1 MTEKKTLSNFF
12 TPGFLLALISAFFF
26 SLNVPIAKWLLN
38 EISPYWLASLLYFGA
53 GLGTYLYRRFSQ
65 KIAFKK
71 TPLIHKRFWVVL
83 MIVLDIIAPIFFFV
97 GVQQTD
103 GSTVGLLS
111 NTELLF
117 TFLFAL
123 FLFKE
128 TLKIHTIFALGLIAF
143 AVIINNLNQV
153 VVLTWS
159 QAWILIATLAWG
171 LENNVSKKLSIGDPF
186 EVVVI
191 KGFATGI
198 GTAIITLVIG
208 DAFPPI
214 FWFLIAL
221 VLGFIVYG
229 GSLIFYVFSQRKLGA
244 TPVQIIQSFAPL
256 VGGLMSMVLFLET
269 IPWMRWI
276 SYLLIM
282 IALGLLASESRQTS
296 HHAKEAVSSGS
307 NRIHIKNSIK

>member
-12 TPGFLLALISAFFF
+12 TPGFLLALLSAFFF

-53 GLGTYLYRRFSQ
+53 GLGTYLYRRLFQ
-65 KIAFKK
+65 KISFIK
-71 TPLIHKRFWVVL
+71 TPLIHRRFWVML
-83 MIVLDIIAPIFFFV
+83 MIGLDILAPILFFV

-103 GSTVGLLS
+103 GSIVGLLS
-111 NTELLF
+111 NAELLF

-123 FLFKE
+123 ILFKE
-128 TLKIHTIFALGLIAF
+128 TLKIHTFFALGLITC
-143 AVIINNLNQV
+143 AVLINNLNQT

-159 QAWILIATLAWG
+159 EAWILLATFAWG

-186 EVVVI
+186 EVVII

-198 GTAIITLVIG
+198 GTAIITLIIG
-208 DAFPPI
+208 ETFPPI
-214 FWFLIAL
+214 LWLMIAL

-244 TPVQIIQSFAPL
+244 TQVQIIQSFAPL
-256 VGGLMSMVLFLET
+256 VGGLMSMVLYLET
-269 IPWMRWI
+269 VPWMRWL
-276 SYLLIM
+276 SYLLII
-282 IALGLLASESRQTS
+282 IALGLLARESRQ
-296 HHAKEAVSSGS
+296 AIRQDKEAVSSDS
-307 NRIHIKNSIK
+307 NRIHLKNSIK